1 MAREAPALRVDGR
14 RVDAQAFYAAA
25 CDPARSCV
33 VEACAGSGKTWMLVS
48 RMLRALLDGAAPHEI
63 LAITFTRAAAGEM
76 RERLDT
82 WLADF
87 STPRSTHDER
97 VRALVD
103 RGVDPERAEAL
114 APELGALQAR
124 VLAAGRP
131 VEIRTFHGWF
141 AQLMRSAPLSL
152 LDRLG
157 IQGDAELVEDWREH
171 RTAVHRAFHGVLLR
185 DDALR
190 ADHAALT
197 AKRGRH
203 QLRVWLDA
211 VWDRRVEFELADEA
225 GVLATSVERAED
237 MWPELAAHSHP
248 AESIATSAWTDL
260 LRAAAHELAVARG
273 KLARD
278 AAGELLAALHL
289 PPRARYDAVWFTLF
303 TVTDDKP
310 RAFARG
316 LPQVEGVQDE
326 LSRLADQVHQHDSR
340 DEHLRMVRL
349 GRALLAALAD
359 YKRSQGLADMAD
371 LERVALALLRDGE
384 LSGWVQERL
393 DARVSHLL
401 IDEFQDTSPLQWHAL
416 HGWLAAYAGAGGGAS
431 GQRPPGVFIV
441 GDPKQ
446 SIYRFRRAEPRVF
459 EAAASFVREGL
470 GGSVLACDHTRRNAP
485 TVIEAINGVFLA
497 AGDVFEGFRRHTT
510 EIGAVAASEVSAL
523 PRIDR
528 PPRPPSRRGD
538 DAEPLVWRDSLV
550 TPRLVVDEVLR
561 EREAEAVA
569 DAVVAEIATGTR
581 ADEIYVLCRK
591 RQSLRLV
598 ALALE
603 RLHVGHSAVED
614 AMLAETTEAQDLIA
628 LLDVLVS
635 SGHDLS
641 LARALRSPIF
651 GVSDLDLLA
660 IGERAG
666 DDASWW
672 RALRELDAAS
682 PALERA
688 RDLLGRWHSL
698 VAALPP
704 HDLLDR
710 IVVEGD
716 VHARYAAAV
725 PPEQRAFALDAIDA
739 VLAQSLNLDGG
750 RYATPYAFVRA
761 LKQRAVKAA
770 LPVRASTVRL
780 LTVHGAKGLEA
791 DTVFVMDAEPERTNP
806 PMTTLLVEWPVD
818 AERPTRCAFVYNEN
832 RCPPS
837 LRAALDEEMRARER
851 EELNGL
857 YVAMSRA
864 KRRLVFS
871 ATEPYQAPTGP
882 TWWSRL
888 GAVTA
893 AAPPRQAEL
902 LFDASSI
909 DASATRDRSDDVVV
923 ATLPPWRRS
932 PSDAGPAPLADAPTT
947 AARLGRAVHRALEW
961 IVADAGIDRD
971 DAADAA
977 AREFGAPAAPVRS
990 SVADIVGHPDGARFF
1005 RGPQI
1010 RWSGNEVSLSDDG
1023 EVLRIDRLVHVDEP
1037 DGPVWWVLDYKLSH
1051 APEELAPYREQLLRY
1066 RAAIARAQPGERVR
1080 SAFVTGEGRIVEVDQ
1095 ETA

>member
-1 MAREAPALRVDGR
+1 MKKMARDAPALRVDGR
-14 RVDAQAFYAAA
+14 RVEASAFYAAA

-48 RMLRALLDGAAPHEI
+48 RMLRALLDGTPPQEI
-63 LAITFTRAAAGEM
+63 LAITFTRSAAGEM
-76 RERLDT
+76 RERLDK

-87 STPRSTHDER
+87 STPRSSHAQR
-97 VRALVD
+97 VQALAE
-103 RGVDPERAEAL
+103 RGVEPARAEAL
-114 APELGALQAR
+114 APELGTLQGR
-124 VLAAGRP
+124 VLATGRS

-141 AQLMRSAPLSL
+141 AQLLRSAPLAL
-152 LDRLG
+152 LDRLSV
-157 IQGDAELVEDWREH
+157 QADAELVEDWREH
-171 RTAVHRAFHGVLLR
+171 RAAVHRVFHALLLS
-185 DDALR
+185 DAALR
-190 ADHAALT
+190 ADHAAAT

-225 GVLATSVERAED
+225 GVLATSVEAAAEV
-237 MWPELAAHSHP
+237 WPELAVYDHP
-248 AESIATSAWTDL
+248 AEAVATAAWSDL
-260 LRAAAHELAVARG
+260 LGAATRELAAARG

-278 AAGELLAALHL
+278 AAEELAAALFL
-289 PPRARYDAVWFTLF
+289 APRARFEAVRSILF
-303 TVTDDKP
+303 TADETPKP

-316 LPQVEGVQDE
+316 LTVAERAQDE
-326 LSRLADQVHQHDSR
+326 LQHLADQVHQHDAR
-340 DEHLRMVRL
+340 EEHLRMVRL

-359 YKRSQGLADMAD
+359 YKRAQGFADMAD
-371 LERVALALLRDGE
+371 LERVALVLLRDGE

-393 DARVSHLL
+393 DARVAHLL
-401 IDEFQDTSPLQWHAL
+401 VDEFQDTSPLQWHAL
-416 HGWLAAYAGAGGGAS
+416 HGWLAGYAGAGGGAS

-459 EAAASFVREGL
+459 EAAARFVRDGL

-485 TVIEAINGVFLA
+485 PVIEAINGVFGA
-497 AGDVFEGFRRHTT
+497 AGDLFPGFRRHTT
-510 EIGAVAASEVSAL
+510 EIGAVAASEVSTLA
-523 PRIDR
+523 RIDR

-538 DAEPLVWRDSLV
+538 DAEPLAWRDSLT

-561 EREAEAVA
+561 EREADAVA
-569 DAVVAEIATGTR
+569 DAVAAAITSGTR

-591 RQSLRLV
+591 RQPLRLV

-603 RLHVGHSAVED
+603 RRHVGHSAVED
-614 AMLAETTEAQDLIA
+614 AMLAETAEAQDLIA

-641 LARALRSPIF
+641 LARALRSPLF
-651 GVSDLDLLA
+651 GASDLDLLA
-660 IGERAG
+660 IHGRAREG
-666 DDASWW
+666 ASWW

-682 PALERA
+682 PELERA
-688 RDLLGRWHSL
+688 RDLLGRWQAL

-710 IVVEGD
+710 IVAEGD

-725 PPEQRAFALDAIDA
+725 PPEQCAFALDAVDA
-739 VLAQSLNLDGG
+739 VLAQSLSLDGG
-750 RYATPYAFVRA
+750 RYVTPYAFVRA
-761 LKQRAVKAA
+761 LKKRALKAS

-791 DTVFVMDAEPERTNP
+791 DTVFVMDTEPERNNP
-806 PMTTLLVEWPVD
+806 PTTTLLVEWPVE

-837 LRAALDEEMRARER
+837 LRAALDDEFRARER

-871 ATEPYQAPTGP
+871 ATEPYLAPTGP
-882 TWWSRL
+882 TWWSRV
-888 GAVTA
+888 GEACP
-893 AAPPRQAEL
+893 AAPQRQAEL
-902 LFDASSI
+902 LFDAP
-909 DASATRDRSDDVVV
+909 DVVATPRAPAV
-923 ATLPPWRRS
+923 DVVIATLPPWRA
-932 PSDAGPAPLADAPTT
+932 PSVVAAVRISETPAAS
-947 AARLGRAVHRALEW
+947 ARIGRAIHRALEW
-961 IVADAGIDRD
+961 IVADPSIDRD
-971 DAADAA
+971 EAADAA
-977 AREFGAPAAPVRS
+977 AREFGAAAAPVRNG
-990 SVADIVGHPDGARFF
+990 VAAVVDHPDGARFF
-1005 RGPQI
+1005 RGPQL
-1010 RWSGNEVSLSDDG
+1010 RWSGNEVSVSDAG
-1023 EVLRIDRLVHVDEP
+1023 EVLRIDRLAHVDES

-1051 APEELAPYREQLLRY
+1051 APEELDAYRDQVLRY
-1066 RAAIARAQPGERVR
+1066 RAAVARAQPGETVR
-1080 SAFVTGEGRIVEVDQ
+1080 CAFVTGEGRVVEVV
-1095 ETA
+1095 